1 MQPFLLIPIGI
12 VNSMKAEKQVTAR
25 IQPELI
31 EYYYPGFNDGTVI
44 VMKSGNSF
52 LTTFAHDQFDE
63 VLISYQKMVKSKQGK
78 FGNIEIK

>member
-44 VMKSGNSF
+44 VMKSGN
-52 LTTFAHDQFDE
+52 
-63 VLISYQKMVKSKQGK
+63 
-78 FGNIEIK
+78 IEIK